1 MLPSPV
7 CFFSFPFA
15 SGFDVICY
23 IHQSEESS
31 GSRSKG
37 IVRLQI
43 VFVLLAH
50 NIMQRIE
57 SWAPEKPLNDRG
69 DENQY
74 ANNDGL
80 YLSLLS
86 NLDILTKGF
95 DLQFSLFN
103 IDMKKNRR
111 WTILDIITILDP
123 YIRSIESLDLCWF
136 NKVFKQAVFLLL
148 WVLVGW
154 ITASYLY

>member
-1 MLPSPV
+1 M
-7 CFFSFPFA
+7 
-15 SGFDVICY
+15 ICY
-23 IHQSEESS
+23 SHQSEESN
-31 GSRSKG
+31 GSRSEG

-80 YLSLLS
+80 YLSSLS
-86 NLDILTKGF
+86 NSDIQTKGF

-103 IDMKKNRR
+103 IDMKGNGRR
-111 WTILDIITILDP
+111 TILDIKDP
-123 YIRSIESLDLCWF
+123 YIRLLESLDLC
-136 NKVFKQAVFLLL
+136 
-148 WVLVGW
+148 
-154 ITASYLY
+154 